1 MKSLP
6 SHLTTHRVS
15 ISSTLT
21 SHSHTSTMS
30 PRFTMD
36 DDAASL
42 VSSQDSMTGMDF
54 VQRANQMMADTKKRR
69 DAKRN
74 KIENERAQRIKDV
87 KKKLG
92 VLYENRKT
100 QRSKIQKAQW
110 KQLSI
115 LNTKRQELERQIL
128 DSMAVIEG
136 STLIMVRELNAVL
149 LGRLG
154 AMKSLANAQSAA

>member
-1 MKSLP
+1 
-6 SHLTTHRVS
+6 
-15 ISSTLT
+15 
-21 SHSHTSTMS
+21 MS
-30 PRFTMD
+30 PRFNMD

-42 VSSQDSMTGMDF
+42 VSSQDSITGMEF

-110 KQLSI
+110 KQLST
-115 LNTKRQELERQIL
+115 LNTRRQDLERQIL

-149 LGRLG
+149 LGRLD
-154 AMKSLANAQSAA
+154 AMRSLADAQSAT

>member
-1 MKSLP
+1 
-6 SHLTTHRVS
+6 
-15 ISSTLT
+15 
-21 SHSHTSTMS
+21 MS

-42 VSSQDSMTGMDF
+42 VSSQDSITGMEF

-74 KIENERAQRIKDV
+74 KIENERAQRIKDF

-100 QRSKIQKAQW
+100 QRCKIQKAQW

-136 STLIMVRELNAVL
+136 STLIMVRELDAVL
-149 LGRLG
+149 LGRLN
-154 AMKSLANAQSAA
+154 AMKSLANDKPAA